1 MAKKL
6 KILIA
11 DDHAIFRRGLKDIF
25 MEHFP
30 KVIVGEAEAG
40 ESALE
45 QVRKVDWDLVMLDV
59 TMPGRNGVDILRDIK
74 LLRPKLPI
82 LVLSMHP
89 EEQYAVRVLKAGA
102 VGYIT
107 KIKAPLEVI
116 GAVETVLAGGK
127 YISPTLTEQLMEQS
141 QPGAVKLPHERL
153 TNREYQVMCLTPS
166 GKSLKEIA
174 DDLSISVQTVST
186 HRARIFKKMGLHTS
200 AELIR
205 YALENK
211 LVD

>member
-6 KILIA
+6 RILIA
-11 DDHAIFRRGLKDIF
+11 DDQAIFRRGLKDIF
-25 MEHFP
+25 VDYFP
-30 KVIVGEAEAG
+30 KVTVGEAEAG

-45 QVRKVDWDLVMLDV
+45 LVRKANWNLVMLDV
-59 TMPGRNGVDILRDIK
+59 TMPGRNGVDVLREIRR
-74 LLRPKLPI
+74 LRPALPV
-82 LVLSMHP
+82 LGLSMHP
-89 EEQYAVRVLKAGA
+89 EEQYAWRVLKAGA

-107 KIKAPLEVI
+107 KMKAPLEVI
-116 GAVETVLAGGK
+116 SAVETVLAGGK

-141 QPGAVKLPHERL
+141 QPDAEKLPHERL

-174 DDLSISVQTVST
+174 GELSISVQTVST
-186 HRARIFKKMGLHTS
+186 HRARILKKMGLHTS
-200 AELIR
+200 AGLIR
-205 YALENK
+205 YALENR

>member
-25 MEHFP
+25 EEHFP
-30 KVIVGEAEAG
+30 KVTVGEAEAG

-45 QVRKVDWDLVMLDV
+45 QV
-59 TMPGRNGVDILRDIK
+59 
-74 LLRPKLPI
+74 
-82 LVLSMHP
+82 
-89 EEQYAVRVLKAGA
+89 LKAGA

-107 KIKAPLEVI
+107 KMKAPPVVIKA
-116 GAVETVLAGGK
+116 VERVLAGGK
-127 YISPTLTEQLMEQS
+127 YISPRLAERLKEQS
-141 QPGAVKLPHERL
+141 QSSAEKLPHERL
-153 TNREYQVMCLTPS
+153 TNREYQVLCLAPS

-174 DDLSISVQTVST
+174 GELSISVQTVST
-186 HRARIFKKMGLHTS
+186 HRARILKKMGMNTS

-205 YALENK
+205 YALENR

>member
-25 MEHFP
+25 LEHFP
-30 KVIVGEAEAG
+30 RVAVGEAEAG

-45 QVRKVDWDLVMLDV
+45 QVRRDNWNLVILDV
-59 TMPGRNGVDILRDIK
+59 TMPGRNGVEVLQEIRR
-74 LLRPKLPI
+74 LRPALPV
-82 LVLSMHP
+82 LVLSVRP
-89 EEQYAVRVLKAGA
+89 EEQFALRVLKAGA
-102 VGYIT
+102 AGYIT
-107 KIKAPLEVI
+107 KMKAPLVVI
-116 GAVETVLAGGK
+116 KAVEKVLAGGK
-127 YISPTLTEQLMEQS
+127 YISPTLAEHLKEQS
-141 QPGAVKLPHERL
+141 QSSAEKLPHERL

-174 DDLSISVQTVST
+174 DELSISIQTVST
-186 HRARIFKKMGLHTS
+186 HRSRILKKMGLHTS

-205 YALENK
+205 YALENR